1 MKYLNTS
8 EEFRK
13 LFGNIEADGYIDPIG
28 LNDTKV
34 GFSIQRKYPPNIGFI
49 PTKTKNGEDDDIAV
63 IWVVYE
69 ALAEDKHSKKIPI
82 RLRIAK
88 MSKYRAKNWDYDFS
102 KEDSPTRESVNKSK
116 ESIQPLEFT
125 CIDEYFYD
133 ANTQELVDSN
143 NKSVTGSKILNE
155 LFDYHCKSTHP
166 VKGLIFRARNKSE
179 LLKVQFYDFL
189 IKSIKYVLDK
199 CFGRTL
205 DNHFNKFSYEG
216 YLPSDFKKTADSV
229 LQDVAGYRASKK
241 VIILFVALV
250 ITFCLVYL
258 PAREGSYFEA
268 VLNNELLTV
277 IHCFLALYVLD
288 EWLPMIFFH
297 LLNKTI
303 SSRKD
308 YLNKLLRRGKA

>member
-1 MKYLNTS
+1 MEHLTS
-8 EEFRK
+8 SDDFQK
-13 LFGNIEADGYIDPIG
+13 LFGDIEADGYINPIN

-34 GFSIQRKYPPNIGFI
+34 GFSVQRKYPPNIGFI
-49 PTKTKNGEDDDIAV
+49 PAKTKNGEDDDVAV

-69 ALAEDKHSKKIPI
+69 SLAEEENQLRIPI

-102 KEDSPTRESVNKSK
+102 NEESPTRESVAISK

-133 ANTQELVDSN
+133 PNKQDLVDRNDKTVS
-143 NKSVTGSKILNE
+143 GSKILNE
-155 LFDYHCKSTHP
+155 LFDYHCKSSHP

-189 IKSIKYVLDK
+189 IRSIKYVLDK

-241 VIILFVALV
+241 VIILFAALV
-250 ITFCLVYL
+250 ITFCLLYL
-258 PAREGSYFEA
+258 PAQEGSYLEA
-268 VLNNELLTV
+268 ILQNELLTV

-288 EWLPMIFFH
+288 EWIPMIFFY

-303 SSRKD
+303 SSRKN
-308 YLNKLLRRGKA
+308 YLNKLLSKGRV